1 MGIQSI
7 GVGSG
12 LDLNGLVSQLL
23 EAESTPKYERLDK
36 QEEELEAQISGVGT
50 LMEKMDS
57 FKDAIDELKNDYN
70 LQSRSARASHPDV
83 SEEDDGPFTAEAG
96 NSALEGKY
104 QISVEQLAEGSRIVS
119 ADADTA
125 TGFTS
130 TSDTVASGDDTLT
143 FTVGSDTFNIAVTS
157 TTTLAELK
165 TAINDATDN
174 FGVTASIIDTGT
186 SAGAKLVLNSD
197 VTGEGNDLALT
208 STNGLM
214 AWLAD
219 ANSNTENQ
227 AASNAK
233 AVIDGLA
240 VESATNEFENVIEY
254 VSFEVSKLSD
264 VDYLDTGGN
273 PVYKTSTLDVG
284 PDKDALENKITDF
297 VDNYNSLMDSI
308 TTLTKYGQS
317 ELEEDGALA
326 GDFMV
331 RGIQSGL
338 ASLVSGTV
346 DNSSLGTLFQIG
358 VSFDDDGKLQISDTD
373 EYGFGSGQDKL
384 DEALDDY
391 FDEIATLFTDPDQGI
406 ASQMYDYVDQYT
418 QYGGLLRARESAMKD
433 QKELLFDQRLR
444 VDQQISNYEQILRD
458 KYISL
463 DLTVSKLQRTGNAL
477 NASLG
482 LLG

>member
-1 MGIQSI
+1 MGIASI

-12 LDLNGLVSQLL
+12 LDLNGLVTQLL

-36 QEEELEAQISGVGT
+36 REEEFDAQLSGVGT
-50 LMEKMDS
+50 LLEKMDS
-57 FKDAIDELKNDYN
+57 FKDSIDELKNDYN
-70 LQSRSARASHPDV
+70 LQSRSARSSHPDV
-83 SEEDDGPFTAEAG
+83 VEEGEGPFEAEAS
-96 NSALEGKY
+96 NSALEGSY
-104 QISVEQLAEGSRIVS
+104 QISVEQLAAGSRIVS
-119 ADADTA
+119 ADNDTGN
-125 TGFTS
+125 GFGS
-130 TSDTVASGDDTLT
+130 SSDTVSTGDDTLT
-143 FTVGSDTFNIAVTS
+143 FTVGSDTFNIAVTA
-157 TTTLAELK
+157 TTTLADLK
-165 TAINDATDN
+165 TAINDASDN

-197 VTGEGNDLALT
+197 VTGEGNNLALT

-219 ANSNTENQ
+219 ANANTENSN
-227 AASNAK
+227 ATNAK

-240 VESATNEFENVIEY
+240 VESSTNEFENVIEY

-308 TTLTKYGQS
+308 DTLTKYGAS
-317 ELEEDGALA
+317 ELEDDGSLA

-338 ASLVSGTV
+338 ASLISGQV

-358 VSFDDDGKLQISDTD
+358 VSFDDDGKLEISDVD
-373 EYGFGSGQDKL
+373 EYGNGSGQDKL

-391 FDEIATLFTDPDQGI
+391 FDQIATLFTDENDGI
-406 ASQMYDYVDQYT
+406 AVKLYDYVDQYT
-418 QYGGLLRARESAMKD
+418 QYGGLLRSRESAIKD
-433 QKELLFDQRLR
+433 QKELLADERIR

-458 KYISL
+458 KYINL
-463 DLTVSKLQRTGNAL
+463 DLTVSRLQRTGTAL